1 MIATAVA
8 GFSTVQFPDAPAY
21 LLGAHA
27 LAETGQYPR
36 STDPTLHIFRPP
48 GYSAFL
54 AAVTLGHPDRI
65 AAAKLAN
72 DALGAFAA
80 LLVAALSARIFRRR
94 GLAIATGFLAAVC
107 PTQVLV
113 AVDIQTE
120 PLFIAL
126 LLCAGYLLLAAA
138 DRPSSNLAIA
148 AGASLAAAA
157 LTRSSAL
164 ALAPL
169 LAAALGDR
177 RYPFRARAHIALS
190 ALLGFG
196 AVLLPWTVRNALVF
210 HELILVNDGAG
221 CVFYGRNADVALLAA
236 NARDREELDRA
247 ALQIQET
254 LRNRI
259 ASLSAE
265 VRDSPGKLSRA
276 LTRAALDERRANPAG
291 TRRLLA
297 WKATTWLRP
306 YPDPRFWPPWA
317 VAGVG
322 AYFVTLFLLAGIGL
336 ARAPRP
342 GVRAFC
348 IALLAIS
355 MLVHV
360 ALEVNWRYRTTY
372 WDPIL
377 LLYGTFAVASLRSR
391 SATSTIAAG

>member
-1 MIATAVA
+1 VATAVT

-36 STDPTLHIFRPP
+36 RTDPMLHIFRPP

-65 AAAKLAN
+65 PVAKLAN

-94 GLAIATGFLAAVC
+94 GLAIATGFLAAIC

-138 DRPSSNLAIA
+138 DRPSSNLAVA
-148 AGASLAAAA
+148 AGAALAAAA

-164 ALAPL
+164 VLAPL
-169 LAAALGDR
+169 LAAALWDR

-190 ALLGFG
+190 AFLGFG

-210 HELILVNDGAG
+210 HELIVVNDGAG

-236 NARDREELDRA
+236 NARNREELDRA

-259 ASLSAE
+259 ASLSAQ
-265 VRDSPGKLSRA
+265 VRDSPGTLSRA
-276 LTRAALDERRANPAG
+276 LTRAALDERRANPEG
-291 TRRLLA
+291 TVRLLTR
-297 WKATTWLRP
+297 KAITWLRP

-348 IALLAIS
+348 IAMLVTS

-377 LLYGTFAVASLRSR
+377 LLYAAFGAASLISRPPASAVA
-391 SATSTIAAG
+391 A